1 MLAFSSFEIF
11 VAMRHITYRKRQAAL
26 AITAVGMAVA
36 VSLLIIAV
44 QNGFSDYMLDIVFKS
59 LPHIIIKPT
68 DGENYLNLYQNVI
81 DGVWGLEGV
90 VGVSPVLAATAT
102 FTHEDKVVNAAM
114 LGVLPFEA
122 DKISKM
128 SESMVQGDLNSIIGG
143 KRILLGRSLAEK
155 LDMKLG
161 DTVHADFPDARDLN
175 LTVSGIFD
183 TGYASV
189 DEKTSYVSL
198 ETAQQFLNEG
208 NVVTQ
213 IDIKLNDIDQAQAVA
228 GQISSDRYEVQVW
241 QESNPE
247 IVESLAYEKASNMIT
262 LLLIMVIAT
271 FGIASIMNMLVLEK
285 TREIGML
292 MAAGADSSHI
302 RKIFLLESGLLGL
315 MGAFLGC
322 AMSLVLAIRL
332 RSLQI
337 EMPTGGMVDLPVILS
352 YQDMVTLSLIA
363 LILSLA
369 AGIYPAHVASKLDP
383 VQSLRG

>member
-1 MLAFSSFEIF
+1 MLRLFLYFYAHAFLLFFFFFQAEDGIRDAQESRGLGD
-11 VAMRHITYRKRQAAL
+11 VYKRQ
-26 AITAVGMAVA
+26 
-36 VSLLIIAV
+36 
-44 QNGFSDYMLDIVFKS
+44 
-59 LPHIIIKPT
+59 
-68 DGENYLNLYQNVI
+68 
-81 DGVWGLEGV
+81 
-90 VGVSPVLAATAT
+90 
-102 FTHEDKVVNAAM
+102 
-114 LGVLPFEA
+114 VLPFEA
-122 DKISKM
+122 DKISKI

-143 KRILLGRSLAEK
+143 KKILLGRSLAEK

-198 ETAQQFLNEG
+198 ETAQVFLNEG

-315 MGAFLGC
+315 MGALLGC

-369 AGIYPAHVASKLDP
+369 AGIYPAHIASKLDP
-383 VQSLRG
+383 VESLRG

>member
-1 MLAFSSFEIF
+1 
-11 VAMRHITYRKRQAAL
+11 
-26 AITAVGMAVA
+26 
-36 VSLLIIAV
+36 
-44 QNGFSDYMLDIVFKS
+44 
-59 LPHIIIKPT
+59 
-68 DGENYLNLYQNVI
+68 
-81 DGVWGLEGV
+81 
-90 VGVSPVLAATAT
+90 LAATAT
-102 FTHEDKVVNAAM
+102 FTHEDKVANAAM

-122 DKISKM
+122 DKISKI

-198 ETAQQFLNEG
+198 ETAQVFLNEG

-247 IVESLAYEKASNMIT
+247 IVE
-262 LLLIMVIAT
+262 
-271 FGIASIMNMLVLEK
+271 
-285 TREIGML
+285 
-292 MAAGADSSHI
+292 
-302 RKIFLLESGLLGL
+302 
-315 MGAFLGC
+315 
-322 AMSLVLAIRL
+322 
-332 RSLQI
+332 
-337 EMPTGGMVDLPVILS
+337 
-352 YQDMVTLSLIA
+352 
-363 LILSLA
+363 
-369 AGIYPAHVASKLDP
+369 
-383 VQSLRG
+383 